1 MIVRNRFILIGLAV
15 SLVLAMFV
23 SFYASSQPDGLEKV
37 AEDIGFIDTAE
48 DHALGDSALADYGLA
63 GVENE
68 RVSVG
73 IAGAIGVV
81 VTAIVAFGGFALLA
95 RTRKEPDGRSARQ
108 PS

>member
-1 MIVRNRFILIGLAV
+1 MRNRFILAGLAV
-15 SLVLAMFV
+15 SLVLAVFV

-37 AEDIGFIDTAE
+37 AEDIGFIETVE
-48 DHALGDSALADYGLA
+48 DHALGDSVLADYGVS

-73 IAGAIGVV
+73 LAGAIGVV

-95 RTRKEPDGRSARQ
+95 RSRKEPGDRVERQ
-108 PS
+108 PA

>member
-1 MIVRNRFILIGLAV
+1 MRNRFILAGLAV
-15 SLVLAMFV
+15 SLVLAVFV

-37 AEDIGFIDTAE
+37 AEDIGFIETVE
-48 DHALGDSALADYGLA
+48 DHALGESVLADYGVS

-73 IAGAIGVV
+73 LAGAIGVV
-81 VTAIVAFGGFALLA
+81 VTAVVAFGGFALLA
-95 RTRKEPDGRSARQ
+95 RSRKELDDRAARQ